1 MVIHVKAE
9 IHTVFV
15 QTAPTLPPQPPFVGP
30 PRSPYNSRMFSDLER
45 VLLPATF
52 SFLIGIAMTPLLT
65 HYLYEYRAWKKTPG
79 KRALDGRTAEEFNRL
94 HNGNETRAPRMGGIV
109 VWASV
114 AITTG
119 LIAILAFLV
128 GGQGLMSLN
137 FLSRSETWIPFA
149 TLLLGAFAGLLDDL
163 LVIRPEG
170 NGIQL
175 RYRLLFVLLFSFFI
189 GWWFWDK
196 LGVSTID
203 IPFTTP
209 LPLGWGVVPLFM
221 FISLCLYASGVIDG
235 IDGLS
240 GGVFASI
247 FAAYA
252 IISFVYGQFDLSA
265 FCAAV
270 VGGLLAFL
278 WFNIP
283 PARFYMSDTG
293 TMALTL
299 SLAAIAFMTDQLA
312 SGVGVFV
319 LPIIGGLLVVT
330 VLSDV
335 LQVFWKKVFHRK
347 LLRIAPLHHHFEA
360 IGWPGYKV
368 VMRYWVLSIVL
379 AFAGVLIAILA
390 VK

>member
-1 MVIHVKAE
+1 
-9 IHTVFV
+9 
-15 QTAPTLPPQPPFVGP
+15 
-30 PRSPYNSRMFSDLER
+30 MFSELER
-45 VLLPATF
+45 VLLPVTF
-52 SFLIGIAMTPLLT
+52 SFLIGIAMTPLLS
-65 HYLYEYRAWKKTPG
+65 HYLYEYKAWKKTPG
-79 KRALDGRTAEEFNRL
+79 KRGLDGHAAEEFNRL
-94 HNGNETRAPRMGGIV
+94 HTGNETRAPRMGGII
-109 VWASV
+109 VWGSV
-114 AITTG
+114 TITTVLIALMALIVKSPG
-119 LIAILAFLV
+119 LI
-128 GGQGLMSLN
+128 SLN
-137 FLSRSETWIPFA
+137 FLSRNETWIPFA
-149 TLLLGAFAGLLDDL
+149 SLLIGAAIGLIDDI

-170 NGIQL
+170 SGIQL
-175 RYRLLFVLLFSFFI
+175 RYRLLFVCLLSFFI
-189 GWWFWDK
+189 GWWFWAK
-196 LGVSTID
+196 LGVSSVD
-203 IPFTTP
+203 IPFASP
-209 LPLGWGVVPLFM
+209 LQLGWGIVPLFM

-252 IISFVYGQFDLSA
+252 IIAFAYNQVDLAA
-265 FCAAV
+265 FCATT

-299 SLAAIAFMTDQLA
+299 TLASVAFMTDQLG
-312 SGVGVFV
+312 SGVGIAV

-335 LQVFWKKVFHRK
+335 LQVFWKRVFHRR

-368 VMRYWVLSIVL
+368 VMRYWILSIAL

-390 VK
+390 TK